1 MFEPRVSYEAG
12 PEFGRLHI
20 TVGEELRG
28 GFVHQ
33 WFRVERSRMFVP
45 PSFQHLVGIVA
56 LGFHRCTDEIDTD
69 PVHIQVDLGRN
80 THANK
85 TFEKLL
91 VVVCPESC
99 PAIKCVADTLGSR
112 LSALS
117 EFRMRENPK
126 FVFLN
131 GMQHHIPD

>member
-1 MFEPRVSYEAG
+1 MFEPRVSYKAG
-12 PEFGRLHI
+12 PELRRLHI
-20 TVGEELRG
+20 TVGEELRS

-45 PSFQHLVGIVA
+45 PPFQHLVCIVA
-56 LGFHRCTDEIDTD
+56 LGFHRCSDEIDTHS
-69 PVHIQVDLGRN
+69 VHIQVDLGRN

-91 VVVCPESC
+91 VIVCPESF
-99 PAIKCVADTLGSR
+99 PAIKCVADTLSSR
-112 LSALS
+112 LSTLS

-126 FVFLN
+126 LVFLN